1 MFLNNG
7 NIFFIFNIYSN
18 NCKSVLKYF
27 KNTKANLHN
36 VLIMASDFD
45 IRDSDWDSS
54 YSLYSVHSDTL
65 LDIADLFGLKLSC
78 SI

>member
-1 MFLNNG
+1 
-7 NIFFIFNIYSN
+7 
-18 NCKSVLKYF
+18 
-27 KNTKANLHN
+27 
-36 VLIMASDFD
+36 MASDFD